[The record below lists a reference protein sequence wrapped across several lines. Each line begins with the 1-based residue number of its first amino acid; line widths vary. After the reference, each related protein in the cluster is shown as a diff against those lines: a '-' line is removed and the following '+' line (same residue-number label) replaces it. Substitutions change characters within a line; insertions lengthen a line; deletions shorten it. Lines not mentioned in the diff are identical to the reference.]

1 MYSTKIRLGNKILL
15 LVIFLSIQFIIL
27 SSLAI
32 LFFPEN
38 YSFFKE
44 PLSSLG
50 FTHVNGKENFIS
62 SILFNFGMF
71 FLGIGSILLFILL
84 SQFFRATL
92 LEQWSG
98 ISGASLGSL
107 SGLAMCGAAITPGD
121 INFDLH
127 VMFAPI
133 TFLLGIIT
141 FSLFGIAIISN
152 QNFDNRYGFVAFG
165 YVCIT
170 SLSIVVMMIGPA
182 YTTTTGL
189 ILQTTFQK
197 IIIYTE
203 CVILIALSYGS
214 LGYIK
219 RKGNNKPEIP

>member
-1 MYSTKIRLGNKILL
+1 MYFTKFNLGNKILL
-15 LVIFLSIQFIIL
+15 LVILLSLQFIIF

-32 LFFPEN
+32 LFYPEN

-44 PLSSLG
+44 PLSGLG

-62 SILFNFGMF
+62 SILFNFSMF

-92 LEQWSG
+92 LEHWCG

-165 YVCIT
+165 YMCIA

-189 ILQTTFQK
+189 ILQTAFQK

-203 CVILIALSYGS
+203 CTVLIALSYGS

-219 RKGNNKPEIP
+219 RKENNKPEIP